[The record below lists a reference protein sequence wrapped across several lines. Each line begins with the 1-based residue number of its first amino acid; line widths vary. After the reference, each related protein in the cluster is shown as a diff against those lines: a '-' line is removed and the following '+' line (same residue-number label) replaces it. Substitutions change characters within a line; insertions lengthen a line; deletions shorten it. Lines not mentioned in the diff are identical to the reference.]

1 MGNEGPILVLLGNKL
16 LFNKTDTEAVSSKAA
31 GPANLQTPQP
41 LIELP
46 KGQREADLRLS
57 ENHQPFAGLCETG

>member
-41 LIELP
+41 LI
-46 KGQREADLRLS
+46 
-57 ENHQPFAGLCETG
+57 